1 MEGNNVFYI
10 NNKEYIYNGQ
20 VFFYYET
27 LEIFTYA
34 YVLLWVRYTLKN
46 VVGVSVCYIW

>member
-20 VFFYYET
+20 DFFFYYET

-34 YVLLWVRYTLKN
+34 RDVVLTMGK
-46 VVGVSVCYIW
+46 IHP